1 MSTIA
6 IIQLIVY
13 GLLAIL
19 VADTI
24 RTEIQAYMRTGWR
37 KYTLTDNEWHRL
49 QLHEQT
55 LRDVSSHE

>member
-24 RTEIQAYMRTGWR
+24 RTEIQAYMRHEWR